1 MKEENSDISSL
12 LKDSLNQSPIG
23 ETKNF
28 IWLTTPIGIAALN
41 RNKKQL
47 NPIYEVAITE
57 GLEISIDLSREEK
70 EFHQTENG
78 MLLIFYS

>member
-1 MKEENSDISSL
+1 MKDVITDISSL
-12 LKDSLNQSPIG
+12 LEESLHQPPLG

-41 RNKKQL
+41 RNKSQL
-47 NPIYEVAITE
+47 QPIYETAITE

-70 EFHQTENG
+70 EFHQTDKG
-78 MLLIFYS
+78 MMLIFYS